1 MASFGERFVGAMKLD
16 EKTFEEVENDP
27 TAMGQAV
34 GVVII
39 SAVAAGIGNMFYG
52 GLTGLV
58 GGVIGALLG
67 YVIWAAL
74 VFVIGTKVMPEPN
87 TKADFAETFR
97 VLGFAAA
104 PGIVRVIAFIPILGW
119 LIGFAVGIW
128 MLIAM
133 VVAVRQ
139 VLDYTNTAKAVVVCL
154 IGFIVYWI
162 CAFLLVAPI
171 VALLT

>member
-16 EKTFEEVENDP
+16 EKTFEEVEQDT

-34 GVVII
+34 GVVVI
-39 SAVAAGIGNMFYG
+39 SAVAYGIGNMFYG
-52 GLTGLV
+52 GLSGLV
-58 GGVIGALLG
+58 GGVIGGLLG

-74 VFVIGTKVMPEPN
+74 VYVIGTKVMPEPN

-104 PGIVRVIAFIPILGW
+104 PGIVRVLGFIPFLGW
-119 LIGFAVGIW
+119 LIGFAVGVW

-133 VVAVRQ
+133 IVAVRQ
-139 VLDYTNTAKAVVVCL
+139 VLDYDSTAKALVVCL
-154 IGFIVYWI
+154 VGFIVYLV
-162 CAFLLVAPI
+162 CTFLLIGPI
-171 VALLT
+171 VAILT